1 MFSGERERERERER
15 EETMMN
21 KELIY
26 MSRVYVAISV
36 LMMFYFYFLPMLEF
50 LALIATV
57 THLYATFK
65 EQTTVV
71 FRFLF
76 LTYKA
81 ALWIT
86 LEDFFGRENCRGY
99 YESDVAG
106 ILNLRFCNCFR
117 SGLYFT
123 KLPELYAC
131 TDDHRVNSFGPS
143 FESVLR
149 FDNIAPRSVPGE
161 LKIYLE
167 KLRIYAG
174 DGVRIVFDQNSDYSE
189 RCQQVFRH
197 VNKLMK
203 MSEIYREWFAPK
215 LRELLAEVKIWE
227 KGVMLPGAWILC
239 TTDQVIMFRD
249 LDAGGSLCEVK
260 TKAGGK
266 TLYKKRFQLRLSE
279 LDRMLEGLLLII
291 KYEDFGLVSSSWNIW
306 EMNILHSSSFDELFK
321 YLQSGRQVF
330 VIQLPGNQSTL
341 VLGKVV
347 HNAPSST
354 RPSNCLLQQTDR
366 CC

>member
-1 MFSGERERERERER
+1 
-15 EETMMN
+15 
-21 KELIY
+21 

-123 KLPELYAC
+123 KLPEFYAC

-149 FDNIAPRSVPGE
+149 FDNIAPRASRTR
-161 LKIYLE
+161 
-167 KLRIYAG
+167 RI
-174 DGVRIVFDQNSDYSE
+174 E
-189 RCQQVFRH
+189 
-197 VNKLMK
+197 
-203 MSEIYREWFAPK
+203 
-215 LRELLAEVKIWE
+215 
-227 KGVMLPGAWILC
+227 
-239 TTDQVIMFRD
+239 D
-249 LDAGGSLCEVK
+249 LS
-260 TKAGGK
+260 
-266 TLYKKRFQLRLSE
+266 
-279 LDRMLEGLLLII
+279 
-291 KYEDFGLVSSSWNIW
+291 
-306 EMNILHSSSFDELFK
+306 
-321 YLQSGRQVF
+321 
-330 VIQLPGNQSTL
+330 
-341 VLGKVV
+341 
-347 HNAPSST
+347 
-354 RPSNCLLQQTDR
+354 
-366 CC
+366 